1 MSENNVNNSFVSVN
15 NFDFNAEHNGIQC
28 AKMLNAERACDRVW
42 FSAKQL
48 EMWSEMS
55 KTTLWRWLERL
66 EKARRISTVSDMK
79 QWSMKHKH
87 GGSTPT
93 TLYNLNVLNQLAM
106 VCIDNEKLNEI
117 SSKFSDILS
126 EVETTGKYVLNEQ
139 PIQNEQLPIPQTYS
153 DALRLAADLWD
164 KTQRVTKALEY
175 EKEQHKKDNDDF
187 CEYVDIINQKK
198 AEISTR
204 REATAMNTASQK
216 AKECKRLTVE
226 NNRLTNKNNNLET
239 ENEDLKVHVGNAKNL
254 KAVNCIPWLKD
265 FFYYV
270 NNKQWNTTLG
280 IIGKEIKK
288 ICISNNYNYT
298 KIPDSSHG
306 EVYAYDVRAIDIFK
320 GKLLS
325 NKQYMQKYRHTDE
338 EDNQKTLFNW

>member
-1 MSENNVNNSFVSVN
+1 MSENSMNNSLINVN

-42 FSAKQL
+42 FSAKNV
-48 EMWSEMS
+48 ETWSGMS
-55 KTTLWRWLERL
+55 TTTLWRWLQRL
-66 EKARRISTVSDMK
+66 DKAHRISHFSDMK
-79 QWSMKHKH
+79 IVNIPTATGAVK
-87 GGSTPT
+87 T
-93 TLYNLNVLNQLAM
+93 TLYNLNILNQLAM
-106 VCIDNEKLNEI
+106 ACIDNEKLNEI

-126 EVETTGKYVLNEQ
+126 EVETTGKYVHNEQ

-164 KTQRVTKALEY
+164 KTQRVTKALED
-175 EKEQHKKDNDDF
+175 EKEQHQKDNEDF
-187 CEYVDIINQKK
+187 CEYVDILNQKK

-216 AKECKRLTVE
+216 SKECKRLTAD
-226 NNRLTNKNNNLET
+226 NNRLTNENTTLTT
-239 ENEDLKVHVGNAKNL
+239 ENEELKVQVGNAKNR
-254 KAVNCIPWLKD
+254 KAVKCIPWLKD

-270 NNKQWNTTLG
+270 NSKQWNTTLG

-288 ICISNNYNYT
+288 ICISNGYKFDEINDSNYG
-298 KIPDSSHG
+298 K
-306 EVYAYDVRAIDIFK
+306 VLAYDIRAIDIFK

-325 NKQYMQKYRHTDE
+325 NKQYMQKYRHDNDD
-338 EDNQKTLFNW
+338 DNQKSLFDW